1 MGRRKQPAGQEK
13 LLQEIL
19 ANHGK
24 AGKPNK
30 AAFAMAFK
38 YSDLA
43 KKSQRFGDNGL
54 PAGMIAF
61 RFRTP
66 GDTLTGVLGECI
78 GMVGTESWYPIARD
92 DGSIVHVPGNRRLV
106 KCFTKAKCKWQRI
119 TIVYDGRL
127 RTGNGHFEK
136 VYTVTAAPLNE
147 QAMTAAGRK
156 LIEQAA
162 ADAKARKVDGK

>member
-1 MGRRKQPAGQEK
+1 MGRTKRPAGQAN
-13 LLQEIL
+13 LAQEIL

-43 KKSQRFGDNGL
+43 KKSQRFGDNAL
-54 PAGMIAF
+54 PDGMIAF
-61 RFRTP
+61 RFRQP

-78 GMVGTESWYPIARD
+78 GMVGTESWYPIVRD

-106 KCFTKAKCKWQRI
+106 KCFQKAKCKWQRI

-136 VYTVTAAPLNE
+136 VYTVTAAPLDDGP
-147 QAMTAAGRK
+147 MTGAARK
-156 LIEQAA
+156 LIEQAGE
-162 ADAKARKVDGK
+162 DAKRRKAT